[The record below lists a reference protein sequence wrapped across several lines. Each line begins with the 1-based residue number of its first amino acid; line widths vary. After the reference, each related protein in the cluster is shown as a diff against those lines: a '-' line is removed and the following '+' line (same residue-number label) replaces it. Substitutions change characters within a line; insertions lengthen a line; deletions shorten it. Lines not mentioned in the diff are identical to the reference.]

1 MFSKSSVVQIF
12 ITKFHSP
19 KQETKILEEMAN
31 SKSGEEVIQMNF
43 EYLVGSESNE
53 VFKKQHNGGVPK
65 RTGS

>member
-1 MFSKSSVVQIF
+1 
-12 ITKFHSP
+12 
-19 KQETKILEEMAN
+19 MAN